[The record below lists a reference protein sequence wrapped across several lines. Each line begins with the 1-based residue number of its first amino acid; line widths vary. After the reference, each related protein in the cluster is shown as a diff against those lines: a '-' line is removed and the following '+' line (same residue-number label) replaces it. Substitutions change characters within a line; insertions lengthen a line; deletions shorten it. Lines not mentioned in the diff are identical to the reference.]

1 MSFFENFH
9 FLRPLWL
16 LTLLPLLFLGR
27 GLWNGLKN
35 TSAWET
41 VCDKNLLDFLI
52 VKGSSRQRRVVRY
65 LALIGLL
72 SGIIALSGPTWR
84 KKQMPV
90 FSPANPVM
98 LLLNLS
104 SDMEGTDITPNRL
117 SRAKFAIDDLLK
129 NLKAQVGLI
138 VYTSEPYLITPI
150 TDDTK
155 IISNLLPAI
164 SRDIVP
170 ENGDRL
176 NRAIDLAVESLQAG
190 HYNYG
195 NIVVFAADIGQ
206 ELNATLSSATKSHDD
221 GYKINV
227 VDVTAGN
234 NEKLRMLA
242 SKGDGTYLN
251 ISSNINVLVE
261 QINSHINSELQKTKN
276 QQEIWEDS
284 GYWFLLIS
292 MLCFIYFFRRGV
304 LVILLFLSISGN
316 SHAGFFTNANQDA
329 ARAFAAGD
337 YATAANKFSVTDW
350 KAAASY
356 RNRDYHAAESLYRQG
371 EGIENM
377 YNLGNALA
385 KSGKIEDAIK
395 QYEEVLKINPEH
407 EDAKFNLEY
416 LKQQQNNNSQQNN
429 QNEQGQN
436 GADEQQQG
444 QSGEQSS
451 SENQQD
457 QNDTSNPE
465 DNDNKESS
473 SASSEQNSD
482 QNQNDD
488 SSPEQDGQNFQNLPS
503 DNNEK
508 DEKSS
513 AEQFVPAGGT
523 PDEKTNDDPAAATS
537 KTSNEKGEFDEEA
550 QAREMSYRNIP
561 ENPGGLLRAFIY
573 KEYSKNRYGDK

>member
-52 VKGSSRQRRVVRY
+52 VKGSSRQRRVIRY

-251 ISSNINVLVE
+251 ISSNINVLAE

-329 ARAFAAGD
+329 ARAFATGD

-436 GADEQQQG
+436 GADDQQQG

-488 SSPEQDGQNFQNLPS
+488 SSPEQDGQNFQNSPS

-523 PDEKTNDDPAAATS
+523 PDEKTNDDPAAATP
-537 KTSNEKGEFDEEA
+537 KISNEKGKFDEEA

>member
-52 VKGSSRQRRVVRY
+52 VKGSSRQRRVFRY

-251 ISSNINVLVE
+251 ISSSINVLAE

-436 GADEQQQG
+436 GADDQQQG

-451 SENQQD
+451 SEDQQD

-488 SSPEQDGQNFQNLPS
+488 SSPEQDGQNFQNSPS

-523 PDEKTNDDPAAATS
+523 PDEKTNDDPAAATP

>member
-251 ISSNINVLVE
+251 ISSNINVLAE

-329 ARAFAAGD
+329 ARAFATGD

-371 EGIENM
+371 DGVENM

-436 GADEQQQG
+436 GADDQQQG

-488 SSPEQDGQNFQNLPS
+488 SSPEQDGQNFQNSPS

>member
-52 VKGSSRQRRVVRY
+52 VKGSSRQRRVIRY

-251 ISSNINVLVE
+251 ISSNINVLAE

-329 ARAFAAGD
+329 ARAFATGD

-436 GADEQQQG
+436 GADDQQQG

-488 SSPEQDGQNFQNLPS
+488 SSPEQDGQNFQNSPS

-537 KTSNEKGEFDEEA
+537 KTSNEKGKFDEEA

>member
-251 ISSNINVLVE
+251 VSSNINVLAE

-436 GADEQQQG
+436 GADDQQQG

-488 SSPEQDGQNFQNLPS
+488 SSPEQDGQNFQNSPS

-537 KTSNEKGEFDEEA
+537 KTSNEKGKFDEEA

>member
-1 MSFFENFH
+1 
-9 FLRPLWL
+9 
-16 LTLLPLLFLGR
+16 
-27 GLWNGLKN
+27 
-35 TSAWET
+35 
-41 VCDKNLLDFLI
+41 
-52 VKGSSRQRRVVRY
+52 
-65 LALIGLL
+65 
-72 SGIIALSGPTWR
+72 
-84 KKQMPV
+84 
-90 FSPANPVM
+90 
-98 LLLNLS
+98 
-104 SDMEGTDITPNRL
+104 
-117 SRAKFAIDDLLK
+117 
-129 NLKAQVGLI
+129 
-138 VYTSEPYLITPI
+138 
-150 TDDTK
+150 
-155 IISNLLPAI
+155 
-164 SRDIVP
+164 
-170 ENGDRL
+170 
-176 NRAIDLAVESLQAG
+176 
-190 HYNYG
+190 
-195 NIVVFAADIGQ
+195 
-206 ELNATLSSATKSHDD
+206 
-221 GYKINV
+221 
-227 VDVTAGN
+227 
-234 NEKLRMLA
+234 MLA

-251 ISSNINVLVE
+251 ISSNINVLAE

-436 GADEQQQG
+436 GADDQQQG

-488 SSPEQDGQNFQNLPS
+488 SSPEQDGQNFQNSPS

>member
-52 VKGSSRQRRVVRY
+52 VKGSSRQRRVIRY

-251 ISSNINVLVE
+251 ISSNINVLAE

-436 GADEQQQG
+436 GADDQQQG

-488 SSPEQDGQNFQNLPS
+488 SSPEQDGQNFQNSPS

-537 KTSNEKGEFDEEA
+537 KTSNEKGKFDEEA